1 MCFNRSYFG
10 ASVVQENFNNVC
22 ILFLECTRRR
32 GTQTGSPCTNLAI
45 YSLEFPNDEQ
55 SGQPGRPKF
64 EINEDVLIE
73 LRLYGFTWKQ
83 IADMFLVSRWT
94 IRRHVVEYVLQE
106 ATRFSEL
113 SDERIDFYVKQF
125 IELRLQHH
133 RVRASMSQV
142 DLRNSRIIWAI
153 VVSR

>member
-10 ASVVQENFNNVC
+10 ASVVQENFNNVR

-32 GTQTGSPCTNLAI
+32 ETQTGSPCTNLAI

-83 IADMFLVSRWT
+83 IADMLLVSRWT

-125 IELRLQHH
+125 IEFHTPRFP
-133 RVRASMSQV
+133 
-142 DLRNSRIIWAI
+142 
-153 VVSR
+153 